1 MEDVK
6 QKSQRSLKNEGS
18 FNGYCYYCHKFGH
31 KVVGCKIKRKD
42 LSKEFKKLTRSVS
55 KVPHGKIWRRKED
68 SKDIEETKI
77 SNIERG
83 FQDDEGFNNVVDM
96 IEIHYD
102 RNKDDEEEITD
113 SDGTEDG
120 CLF

>member
-1 MEDVK
+1 MK
-6 QKSQRSLKNEGS
+6 QTG
-18 FNGYCYYCHKFGH
+18 
-31 KVVGCKIKRKD
+31 
-42 LSKEFKKLTRSVS
+42 SVS
-55 KVPHGKIWRRKED
+55 RVPHGKMWRRKED

-77 SNIERG
+77 SNIKRV

-102 RNKDDEEEITD
+102 RNKDDEEEITG
-113 SDGTEDG
+113 SGGTEDG